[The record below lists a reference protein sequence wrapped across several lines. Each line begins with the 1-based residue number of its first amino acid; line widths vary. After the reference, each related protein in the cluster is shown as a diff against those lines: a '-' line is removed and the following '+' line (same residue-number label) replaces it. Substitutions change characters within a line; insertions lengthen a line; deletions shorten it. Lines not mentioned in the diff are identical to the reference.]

1 MGRVRGSPGR
11 SRHRLGGAGPAPRHH
26 PRNSLGR
33 FFGHPVFIHFFTQNK
48 KEGPGNIYGT
58 PVLHQDKLYI
68 AGGGDVF
75 WGKNQSWLKC
85 VDATNGK
92 ELWSYELGKH
102 TLTTAAVHDG
112 IVYATDAD
120 GTVHCVDALTG
131 AAVWTHP
138 MNGDFWASPMVADG
152 RVYLGTRKGNFSILK
167 AGGELKV
174 LCNLENKSPISATV
188 TMANGTAYLA
198 TMKQLWAL
206 KAE

>member
-85 VDATNGK
+85 ADATRGK

-120 GTVHCVDALTG
+120 GTG